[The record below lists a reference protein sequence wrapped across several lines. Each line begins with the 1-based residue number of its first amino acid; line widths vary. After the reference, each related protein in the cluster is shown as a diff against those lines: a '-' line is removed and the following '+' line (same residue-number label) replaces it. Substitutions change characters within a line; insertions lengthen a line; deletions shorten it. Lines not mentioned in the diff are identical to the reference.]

1 MAKKYK
7 RILLKLSGE
16 ALADKNN
23 NVILTSYSL
32 DQVAASIKRMTD
44 KGVQVAVVV
53 GAGNIWRGKLAEQIG
68 IERSTADYMGM
79 LGTIINALALQSAI
93 EKAGIDCRVLS
104 AIEVKSV
111 AETYI
116 RRRAIRH
123 LEKGRV
129 VVFAGGTGNPYF
141 TTDTCATLRAME
153 IGADAILMAKNG
165 VDGVYTADP
174 NVDKNAKFI
183 KDITFN
189 EMLKQELRVMDPTAV
204 ALLKDYDI
212 ELRVFD
218 MNKEDNITKI
228 VDGEDVGTTIRKGE

>member
-1 MAKKYK
+1 MSTYK
-7 RILLKLSGE
+7 RVVLKLSGE

-23 NVILTSYSL
+23 KVILEAHSL
-32 DQVAASIKRMTD
+32 DKVAEAIKMMKEKGIQVS
-44 KGVQVAVVV
+44 VVV

-79 LGTIINALALQSAI
+79 LGTIINALALQSAL
-93 EKAGIDCRVLS
+93 EHVGLECRVCS
-104 AIEVKSV
+104 AIEVRSV
-111 AETYI
+111 AEYYI

-153 IGADAILMAKNG
+153 IEADAILMAKNG
-165 VDGVYTADP
+165 VDGVYSADP
-174 NVDKNAKFI
+174 RTDKSAEFI
-183 KDITFN
+183 KTLTFN
-189 EMLKQELRVMDPTAV
+189 EMLSRDLKVMDNTAV
-204 ALLKDYDI
+204 ALLKEQDI
-212 ELRVFD
+212 EVRVFN
-218 MNKEDNITKI
+218 MNDIDNIRKL

>member
-1 MAKKYK
+1 MSTYK
-7 RILLKLSGE
+7 RVVLKLSGE

-23 NVILTSYSL
+23 KVILEAHSL
-32 DQVAASIKRMTD
+32 DKVAEAIKMMNERGIQVT
-44 KGVQVAVVV
+44 VVV

-79 LGTIINALALQSAI
+79 LGTIINALALQSAL
-93 EKAGIDCRVLS
+93 EHVGLECRVCS
-104 AIEVKSV
+104 AIEVRSV
-111 AETYI
+111 AEFYI

-153 IGADAILMAKNG
+153 IEADAILMAKNG
-165 VDGVYTADP
+165 VDGVYSADP
-174 NVDKNAKFI
+174 RVDKSAKFI
-183 KDITFN
+183 KTLTFN
-189 EMLKQELRVMDPTAV
+189 EMLSRDLKVMDNTAV
-204 ALLKDYDI
+204 ALLKDQDI
-212 ELRVFD
+212 EVRVFN
-218 MNKEDNITKI
+218 MNDIDNIRKL